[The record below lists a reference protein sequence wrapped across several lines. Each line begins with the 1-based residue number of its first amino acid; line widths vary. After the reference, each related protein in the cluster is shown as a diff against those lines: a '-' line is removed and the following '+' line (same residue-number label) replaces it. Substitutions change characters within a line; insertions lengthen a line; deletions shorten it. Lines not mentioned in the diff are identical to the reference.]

1 MLVTLAAAGLLLV
14 AAAAVARRWY
24 TPDIA
29 PGPLERSL
37 AGPGSGSRFVEVDG
51 VRLHYRD
58 EGAGAPL
65 LLLHG
70 LTANLFSWDRC
81 AGLLAGK
88 LRVVRLDLP
97 GHGLTGPHPAGR
109 YGWAD
114 LASLAARF
122 LDELGIERASVAGS
136 SLGGAVAWQL
146 AARFPERVARMILLA
161 PIGYPMPGK
170 LPWPLRLLA
179 HPVLGPAL
187 SRFTPRREF
196 MKRLATTYGD
206 PARIDAR
213 DADRQFRLFRR
224 AGNRAA
230 LSAFLRGGPF
240 PDPRPLLARITA
252 PTLLLWG
259 SRDMV
264 AHPAAAERFARDI
277 PGAKVQL
284 IEGAGHAPM
293 TELPE
298 ETAAAILAFLGED
311 A

>member
-14 AAAAVARRWY
+14 AAAAAARWY
-24 TPDIA
+24 TPEIKPEA
-29 PGPLERSL
+29 LERSV
-37 AGPGSGSRFVEVDG
+37 AGPGSGSRFVEIDG

-70 LTANLFSWDRC
+70 LTASLFSWDRC
-81 AGLLAGK
+81 AEILSGK
-88 LRVVRLDLP
+88 LRVLRLDLP

-114 LASLAARF
+114 MASLTTRF
-122 LDELGIERASVAGS
+122 LDELGVERASVAGS

-146 AARFPERVARMILLA
+146 AARFPERVDRLVLLA

-196 MKRLATTYGD
+196 MKRLAATYGD
-206 PARIDAR
+206 PALIDAR

-230 LSAFLRGGPF
+230 LGAFLRGGPI
-240 PDPRPLLARITA
+240 PDPRPLLAKITA

-259 SRDMV
+259 SRDTV
-264 AHPAAAERFARDI
+264 APPAVAERFARDI
-277 PGAKVQL
+277 PGAEVRV

-298 ETAAAILAFLGED
+298 ETAAAILAFLDEG

>member
-1 MLVTLAAAGLLLV
+1 MLVTLAAAGVLLA
-14 AAAAVARRWY
+14 AAAAVARWY

-29 PGPLERSL
+29 PEGLERSL

-51 VRLHYRD
+51 VRLHHRD

-70 LTANLFSWDRC
+70 LTASLSSWERC
-81 AGLLAGK
+81 AELLAGK
-88 LRVVRLDLP
+88 RRVVRLDLP
-97 GHGLTGPHPAGR
+97 GHGLTGPHPAAR

-114 LASLAARF
+114 MASLAARF

-146 AARFPERVARMILLA
+146 AARFPERVDRLVLLA
-161 PIGYPMPGK
+161 PIGYPMPGR

-196 MKRLATTYGD
+196 MKRLAATYGD
-206 PARIDAR
+206 PARIDPD

-230 LSAFLRGGPF
+230 LGAFLRGGPI
-240 PDPRPLLARITA
+240 PDPRPLLAGIRA

-259 SRDMV
+259 SRDRV
-264 AHPAAAERFARDI
+264 APPAAAERFARDI
-277 PGAKVQL
+277 PGAVVQV

-298 ETAAAILAFLGED
+298 ETAAAILAFLDEG

>member
-14 AAAAVARRWY
+14 AAAVGARWY

-29 PGPLERSL
+29 PDALERLL
-37 AGPGSGSRFVEVDG
+37 AGPGSGSRFVEIDG

-70 LTANLFSWDRC
+70 LTASLFSWARC
-81 AGLLAGK
+81 AALLAGER
-88 LRVVRLDLP
+88 RVVRLDLP
-97 GHGLTGPHPAGR
+97 GHGLTGPHPAR

-114 LASLAARF
+114 MASLAARF

-136 SLGGAVAWQL
+136 SLGGAVAWHV
-146 AARFPERVARMILLA
+146 AARFPERVDRLVLLA

-179 HPVLGPAL
+179 HPVLGPAV
-187 SRFTPRREF
+187 SRFTPRRDF
-196 MKRLATTYGD
+196 MERLAATYGD
-206 PARIDAR
+206 PARIDAD

-224 AGNRAA
+224 AGNRTA
-230 LSAFLRGGPF
+230 LRAFLRGGPI
-240 PDPRPLLARITA
+240 PDPRPLLAGIRA

-259 SRDMV
+259 SRDRV
-264 AHPAAAERFARDI
+264 APPAAAERFARDI
-277 PGAKVQL
+277 PGAVVQV

-298 ETAAAILAFLGED
+298 ETAAAILAFLDEG

>member
-1 MLVTLAAAGLLLV
+1 MLVTLAAAGLLLI
-14 AAAAVARRWY
+14 AAVAGARWY
-24 TPDIA
+24 A
-29 PGPLERSL
+29 PEVAPEALERSL
-37 AGPGSGSRFVEVDG
+37 AGPSSGSRFVEVDG

-70 LTANLFSWDRC
+70 LTASLFSWDRC
-81 AGLLAGK
+81 AELLAGK
-88 LRVVRLDLP
+88 LRVIRLDLP
-97 GHGLTGPHPAGR
+97 GHGLTGPHPAAR

-114 LASLAARF
+114 MASLAARF

-146 AARFPERVARMILLA
+146 AARLPGRVDRLVLLA

-179 HPVLGPAL
+179 HRVLGPAL

-196 MKRLATTYGD
+196 MKRLAATCGD
-206 PARIDAR
+206 PARIEAR

-230 LSAFLRGGPF
+230 LGAFLRGGPI
-240 PDPRPLLARITA
+240 PDPRPLLARVTV

-259 SRDMV
+259 SRDTV
-264 AHPAAAERFARDI
+264 ANPALAERFARDI
-277 PGAKVQL
+277 PDARVQV

-293 TELPE
+293 TEMPE
-298 ETAAAILAFLGED
+298 ETAAAILAFLDGR